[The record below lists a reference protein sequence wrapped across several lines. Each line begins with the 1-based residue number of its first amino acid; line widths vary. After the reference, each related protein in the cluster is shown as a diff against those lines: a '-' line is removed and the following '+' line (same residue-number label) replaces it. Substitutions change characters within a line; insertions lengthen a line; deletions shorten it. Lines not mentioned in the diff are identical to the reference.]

1 MDDAI
6 YRLAQL
12 AYLMLPV
19 YVANMAPPFSRYW
32 SGWNRPIS
40 RRWLGEHK
48 TVVGFALG
56 LVAAVMTAFI
66 QSRVHWEGGMLPYDQ
81 WLLLGFAT
89 GLGAM
94 GGDSLKSFFK
104 RRLGIGPGRPW
115 IPADQLDFIIGGLLM
130 LSFWVNLSW
139 TDAVYILVVSF
150 AGDIL
155 VNHISFRL
163 GIRDTRW

>member
-40 RRWLGEHK
+40 RRRLGEHK

-66 QSRVHWEGGMLPYDQ
+66 QSRVHWKGGMLPYDQ

-104 RRLGIGPGRPW
+104 RQLGIGPGRPW
-115 IPADQLDFIIGGLLM
+115 IPADKLDFIIGGLLM

-139 TDAVYILVVSF
+139 TDAVYILAVSF